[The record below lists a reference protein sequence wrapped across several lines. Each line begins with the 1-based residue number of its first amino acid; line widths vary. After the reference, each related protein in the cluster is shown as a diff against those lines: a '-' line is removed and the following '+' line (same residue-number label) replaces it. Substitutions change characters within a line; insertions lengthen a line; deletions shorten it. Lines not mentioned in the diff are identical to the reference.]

1 MEGRTEDEALSQEV
15 FVEVGCLDLRVAE
28 GLAEERA
35 QVVDREHEDVP
46 AAGGAGQRSG
56 CSSPGAESGAQ
67 RAEAAP
73 GNGAETLIEQQ
84 REGELWVEGRRGG
97 GWWSTHGF
105 DGGATG
111 AAGAEAAAAKMAAM
125 IIAGSLSSRAA
136 SAPGCVVA
144 VRVTA
149 EQVLVANNT
158 RLS

>member
-1 MEGRTEDEALSQEV
+1 M
-15 FVEVGCLDLRVAE
+15 FLRRAE
-28 GLAEERA
+28 R
-35 QVVDREHEDVP
+35 V
-46 AAGGAGQRSG
+46 
-56 CSSPGAESGAQ
+56 SSPGAESGAQ

-84 REGELWVEGRRGG
+84 REGELRVEGRRGG

-111 AAGAEAAAAKMAAM
+111 AAGAEAAAAKTAAM
-125 IIAGSLSSRAA
+125 IIIALSKQSSVTTRLCGCLRA
-136 SAPGCVVA
+136 
-144 VRVTA
+144 TA